1 MKKMLFGL
9 LALSLSASI
18 FAATETATMQVQAQL
33 EVVPATTDLVIE
45 NLTTAGGWNVVGSAI
60 VFDHG
65 RVVKGET
72 VVPTPEINENFRVRR
87 GNNDVLGAGTLT
99 VDFTTTAANGI
110 SEGTLASGSST
121 IAHQFE
127 TIPGSVTTATTTTSV
142 PFHVKSKVATLAG
155 TEAVGVHTRVETVTV
170 TLTPTPTP
178 EA

>member
-33 EVVPATTDLVIE
+33 EVVPATADLVIE

-87 GNNDVLGAGTLT
+87 GDNTALTAGTLT
-99 VDFTTTAANGI
+99 VDFTTAATSGI
-110 SEGTLASGSST
+110 SAGNLASGGST

-127 TIPGSVTTATTTTSV
+127 TIPEGVVIGADEVTSV

-170 TLTPTPTP
+170 
-178 EA
+178 AIN

>member
-18 FAATETATMQVQAQL
+18 FAAPDTATMQVQAQL

-87 GNNDVLGAGTLT
+87 ADSTTATPTYLPAGTLK

-127 TIPGSVTTATTTTSV
+127 TIPGDVNIDATTTSV

-170 TLTPTPTP
+170 
-178 EA
+178 AIN

>member
-33 EVVPATTDLVIE
+33 EVVPATSDLVIE

-65 RVVKGET
+65 RVVEGEK

-87 GNNDVLGAGTLT
+87 GDNTELTAGTLK
-99 VDFTTTAANGI
+99 VDFTTTATAGI
-110 SEGTLASGSST
+110 SKGTLASGVSK

-127 TIPGSVTTATTTTSV
+127 TIPTAVTMDATTPVTSV
-142 PFHVKSKVATLAG
+142 PFHVKSKVASLAG

-170 TLTPTPTP
+170 TLEP
-178 EA
+178 